1 MRSRVAVLGV
11 FITAA
16 MLCSYIESCIPISF
30 GVPGMKLGLA
40 NLAVVILLYK
50 SNSKDAYLVST
61 IRVILVGILFGNL
74 ASIWF
79 GLVGCS
85 LSLGVMSI
93 LKRTEAFSVYG
104 VSVAGA
110 VAHNI
115 GQMLVALYV
124 VASFPIGYY
133 IPVLL
138 VAGVGTGFVI
148 GYISQE
154 VLKRIQHIERI

>member
-1 MRSRVAVLGV
+1 MKSRVAVLGV
-11 FITAA
+11 FTTAA
-16 MLCSYIESCIPISF
+16 MICSYIESCIPISF

-40 NLAVVILLYK
+40 NLAVVIVLYK
-50 SNSKDAYLVST
+50 SHTRNAYLVST

-85 LSLGVMSI
+85 LSLGIMQF
-93 LKRTEAFSVYG
+93 LKKTEAFSVYG

-115 GQMLVALYV
+115 GQLLVALYV
-124 VASFPIGYY
+124 VASFPVGYY

-138 VAGVGTGFVI
+138 IAGVVTGFVI
-148 GYISQE
+148 GCISQE
-154 VLKRIQHIERI
+154 VLKRIHHIERI